1 MNQLQI
7 NLSISEIKSMSEKK
21 FKGIVRTKINSSAFE
36 YLMKKRGSKG
46 IEICYTSLEMAEYL
60 TPINN
65 EITIED
71 KQNLY
76 SIRNR
81 MFEISSNFKSK
92 TENKSLCYC
101 GESEN
106 MKHIYECEHL
116 NKEKPTVNYESVY
129 NGNFKQQITVMRRFE
144 NNIETRK
151 QLIEKRKLENK
162 NSDHWIP
169 DRDPLYFDSL
179 LYGNG

>member
-1 MNQLQI
+1 
-7 NLSISEIKSMSEKK
+7 
-21 FKGIVRTKINSSAFE
+21 
-36 YLMKKRGSKG
+36 
-46 IEICYTSLEMAEYL
+46 MAEYL

-106 MKHIYECEHL
+106 MKHIHECEH
-116 NKEKPTVNYESVY
+116 
-129 NGNFKQQITVMRRFE
+129 FE
-144 NNIETRK
+144 MKNL
-151 QLIEKRKLENK
+151 QLIMKVFTREIW
-162 NSDHWIP
+162 NSK
-169 DRDPLYFDSL
+169 
-179 LYGNG
+179 